1 MLAAAILLAAYVE
14 SLVLVTGG
22 ASALGS
28 NVVREVL
35 KTCETA
41 VLVDSGLSNESARHV
56 DELLDFVG
64 TRRSPCLNLAVEI
77 VAPSEFN
84 TILARYAPVDVVIHA
99 TPEFAEVRLEDWAKT
114 TSVVVASSL
123 AVYGNESSEL
133 LDLERKVREQSR
145 AIEAPSAVVR
155 LASLETPDASSLE
168 PAPWVHVA
176 DAARGLLR
184 AGMVIRESQRH
195 QVWNLSSSHPSVDTT
210 AARASPFSWRP
221 DYEAAHEVQT
231 EAELAKRESETTDA
245 LEERLSS
252 STVAY
257 LVSGQRTRFLLE
269 RSVRQVRTFE
279 ELLMAKPLAVDVF
292 VCLHD
297 NLDGEDDVKTF
308 SGPQPYV
315 PNGNVDLHRMES
327 FFNGDLGARSTTF
340 RMLSS
345 SLIRRVERFVTEK
358 VACIV
363 EVGCAEL
370 NSTTAAE
377 ERQLKSDLRTSLRP
391 ENFPSKLLTTF
402 EGALAPHVS
411 EDKRLKLADWW
422 DRHVVPT
429 LFSHISNVDHAQ
441 NLYTSRWTRGRMF
454 FLRHACFILS
464 LTRGTYSYYMYVR
477 DDNVWLGPT
486 NVLRAFARRQIA
498 ADQAG
503 TVWSPERHAADP
515 PRVAV
520 DKFCGWGSYSD
531 KIYLTNYQ
539 AANVLY
545 ANSLADHI
553 GNMARWLKVGSLR
566 NHNATSKK
574 RYPLCE
580 LFYRAPCG
588 PNAHTNCTHTNKPSS
603 RCMQTEAF
611 VEYLFQRGSAVVH
624 PLDFRRTDARYPKNP
639 PHDLCVPHLYRNCT
653 ILNHFFQRQ
662 KKLAD
667 SLGVLPDPFSIS
679 ICKASQSQ
687 KS

>member
-1 MLAAAILLAAYVE
+1 MIVLAAAIVLAARVE

-28 NVVREVL
+28 QVVREVL
-35 KTCETA
+35 KSCETA
-41 VLVDSGLSNESARHV
+41 VLVDSGLSNESARRV
-56 DELLDFVG
+56 DDLLDFVG
-64 TRRSPCLNLAVEI
+64 TRKSPCLNLAVEL
-77 VAPSEFN
+77 VAPTEFN
-84 TILARYAPVDVVIHA
+84 TVLARYAPVDVIIHA
-99 TPEFAEVRLEDWAKT
+99 TPDFAGVRLEDWAKT
-114 TSVVVASSL
+114 TSVVAASSL
-123 AVYGNESSEL
+123 TVYGDEASEL
-133 LDLERKVREQSR
+133 LGFERTVRRQSE
-145 AIEAPSAVVR
+145 AVHAPSAVVR
-155 LASLETPDASSLE
+155 LASLETPDASSPE
-168 PAPWVHVA
+168 PAPWVHVS

-184 AGMVIRESQRH
+184 AGIVIRESH
-195 QVWNLSSSHPSVDTT
+195 THHAWNLSSWHPSVDTT
-210 AARASPFSWRP
+210 AARAPPLSWRP

-231 EAELAKRESETTDA
+231 EAELANLEREATDA
-245 LEERLSS
+245 LEARLSA

-308 SGPQPYV
+308 SGPQPFV
-315 PNGNVDLHRMES
+315 PNGNVDLRRMKS
-327 FFNGDLGARSTTF
+327 FFNGELGARSTTF

-345 SLIRRVERFVTEK
+345 SLIRRVERYVTEK
-358 VACIV
+358 VACIL
-363 EVGCAEL
+363 EVGCSEL

-391 ENFPSKLLTTF
+391 ENFPSKLLPKF
-402 EGALAPHVS
+402 DGALAPNAAD
-411 EDKRLKLADWW
+411 DKRLKLADWW

-429 LFSHISNVDHAQ
+429 LFSHIHNVDHAQ
-441 NLYTSRWTRGRMF
+441 NLYSSRWTRGRMF

-477 DDNVWLGPT
+477 DDNVWIGPT

-498 ADQAG
+498 ADQANP
-503 TVWSPERHAADP
+503 VSSPAHHEADP

-553 GNMARWLKVGSLR
+553 GNMARWLRVGSLR
-566 NHNATSKK
+566 VHNATSKK

-580 LFYRAPCG
+580 LFERAPCG
-588 PNAHTNCTHTNKPSS
+588 PNTHTNCTRTNKPSS

-653 ILNHFFQRQ
+653 ILHHFFQRQ

-679 ICKASQSQ
+679 ICKASQ
-687 KS
+687 KT